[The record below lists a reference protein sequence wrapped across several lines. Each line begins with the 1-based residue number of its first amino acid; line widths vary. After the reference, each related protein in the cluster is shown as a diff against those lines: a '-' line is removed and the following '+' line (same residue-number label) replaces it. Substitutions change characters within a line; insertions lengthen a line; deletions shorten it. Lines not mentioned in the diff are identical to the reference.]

1 MTLQD
6 VAARVSCGQVSAAFL
21 SQNSVSFVR
30 SYPFAQASV
39 RVGFDCTQAIIT
51 SRHEQQ
57 GSTGQILFVNFTRSK
72 RCPRAS
78 NCLPCS
84 LLLQVLQ
91 HAAAHKK
98 KSSLWSTQSRSVSSP
113 FIPASISNT
122 TLRRAALPVSLRPRT
137 ASAAF
142 RNRGA
147 LASSRP
153 FSRVKRLHAGASPA
167 THRTIINPEACIC

>member
-1 MTLQD
+1 
-6 VAARVSCGQVSAAFL
+6 
-21 SQNSVSFVR
+21 
-30 SYPFAQASV
+30 
-39 RVGFDCTQAIIT
+39 
-51 SRHEQQ
+51 
-57 GSTGQILFVNFTRSK
+57 
-72 RCPRAS
+72 
-78 NCLPCS
+78 
-84 LLLQVLQ
+84 
-91 HAAAHKK
+91 
-98 KSSLWSTQSRSVSSP
+98 LWSTQSRSVSSP